1 MNNIDRYDAYI
12 QTHIKEK
19 DLLITQMEQYAE
31 EYRIPI
37 MESVGIE
44 SLIGL
49 LRIQKPKQILEIGSA
64 IGYSAIRI
72 ATALTETNV
81 LTIERDVERYAK
93 AVENIAESGLTK
105 RIQIIEADALEI
117 DLDKAYIETFDALF
131 IDAAKGQYQ
140 RFFEKY
146 TPFLN
151 SNGVIYCDNI
161 FMHGMVLREDADV
174 PKRSRT
180 MIRKLKEFTRWVM
193 SHPEYD
199 SVLLPIGDG
208 LLIATKKQ
216 EIL

>member
-1 MNNIDRYDAYI
+1 MNIIDRYDAYI
-12 QTHIKEK
+12 KAHLNEKEPFITH
-19 DLLITQMEQYAE
+19 MEEYAE
-31 EYRIPI
+31 ENRVPI

-49 LRIQKPKQILEIGSA
+49 LRIQKPKNVLEIGSA

-72 ATALTETNV
+72 ATALKETKI
-81 LTIERDVERYAK
+81 LTIERDAERYTK
-93 AVENIAESGLTK
+93 AVENILQCGLTK

-117 DLDKAYIETFDALF
+117 ELDKVYNETFDALF

-161 FMHGMVLREDADV
+161 FMHGMVLREDTDV

>member
-12 QTHIKEK
+12 QTHIKDK

-49 LRIQKPKQILEIGSA
+49 LRIQKPKRILEIGSA

-72 ATALTETNV
+72 ATALPETNV
-81 LTIERDVERYAK
+81 FTIERDVERYAK
-93 AVENIAESGLTK
+93 AVDNIAESGLTK

-117 DLDKAYIETFDALF
+117 DLDKTYIETFDVLF
-131 IDAAKGQYQ
+131 IDAAKGQYK

-216 EIL
+216 EVL

>member
-19 DLLITQMEQYAE
+19 DPLITQMEQYAE

-37 MESVGIE
+37 MENVGIE

-93 AVENIAESGLTK
+93 AVENIAQSGLTK

-117 DLDKAYIETFDALF
+117 ELDKTYNETFDALF

-146 TPFLN
+146 TPYLN

-208 LLIATKKQ
+208 LLISTKKQ